1 MAKPKDKFF
10 YLRGVMG
17 ILVLAP
23 ALGAVLFSRPL
34 LQGGPWIDLALFAAG
49 CLLSWAGGL
58 LRLWAIVYIGGR
70 KGNEVVSNG
79 PYACCRNPL
88 YLGSLLVGISCAFFT
103 KSASVLGA
111 VVLLSMLYIGLVVKS
126 EEKQLEGLFQQAW
139 RDYVASVPRL
149 FPRLAWKSE
158 KRVEVDLRAF
168 KNETLRLTGIALL
181 PLFMVALGT
190 LRALPN
196 WPRLFT
202 LP

>member
-1 MAKPKDKFF
+1 MAKPKSASF

-23 ALGAVLFSRPL
+23 ALAAVLFSS
-34 LQGGPWIDLALFAAG
+34 PWLKTGRWADLAFFGAG
-49 CLLSWAGGL
+49 CALAWCGGL

-70 KGNEVVSNG
+70 KGNEVVSKG

-88 YLGSLLVGISCAFFT
+88 YLGSLLVGLSFAFFT
-103 KSASVLGA
+103 RSASVFVAIL
-111 VVLLSMLYIGLVVKS
+111 VLSTLYLSLVVTS
-126 EEKQLEGLFQQAW
+126 EEKQLEGLFGQAW
-139 RDYVASVPRL
+139 RDYVAGVPRL

-168 KNETLRLTGIALL
+168 KNETLRLTGIALI
-181 PLFMVALGT
+181 PLFMTAVAALRT
-190 LRALPN
+190 LEG

>member
-1 MAKPKDKFF
+1 MAKPKSASF

-17 ILVLAP
+17 ILVLVP

-34 LQGGPWIDLALFAAG
+34 LRTGPWADLAFFAAG
-49 CLLSWAGGL
+49 CLLAWGGGL

-70 KGNEVVSNG
+70 KGNTVVSDG

-88 YLGSLLVGISCAFFT
+88 YLGSLLVGLSFASFT
-103 KSASVLGA
+103 KSASVLAA
-111 VVLLSMLYIGLVVKS
+111 VIVLSSLYVGLVVRS
-126 EEKQLEGLFQQAW
+126 EEKQLEGLFGQAW
-139 RDYVASVPRL
+139 KDYAASVPRL
-149 FPRLAWKSE
+149 LPRLAWKSE

-181 PLFMVALGT
+181 PLLMTLVAL
-190 LRALPN
+190 LRAQGT
-196 WPRLFT
+196 WPRFT